1 MALHHRHKQR
11 MLTTIITLFI
21 LLVAVDVFIFLQP
34 ALPLEVA
41 ALYAFTVAIG
51 LTVAYQCYNY
61 RHSHEHITLVNT
73 LTQIFL
79 GTVLFIAAIIML
91 VLHAFFSIDIVDS
104 YLYLSLLVIILT
116 FLFLRHFDEFLEKEV
131 QQKFP
136 MGHAPA
142 PKAKENPVKKMEFK
156 HKRK

>member
-11 MLTTIITLFI
+11 LLTTIILLMIFVVALDTFLILEPVLPIETSLLF
-21 LLVAVDVFIFLQP
+21 
-34 ALPLEVA
+34 
-41 ALYAFTVAIG
+41 AFCVAIG

-79 GTVLFIAAIIML
+79 GTVLFVAAVIIL
-91 VLHAFFSIDIVDS
+91 LLQAFAGIEMVDS
-104 YLYLSLLVIILT
+104 YLYLSLAVILLIFI
-116 FLFLRHFDEFLEKEV
+116 FLKRFDEFLEREV
-131 QQKFP
+131 QARFP

-142 PKAKENPVKKMEFK
+142 PKAGPIKKIAIQRRQVGK
-156 HKRK
+156 